1 MFPIQISEGE
11 IMKDDE
17 KTREQLVHELAEL
30 HSEIAALKKT
40 IANKIPAELLIKEA
54 RRFAESI
61 VETVRDPLL
70 VLNADM
76 KIISANHSFYS
87 TFKED
92 TNKTIGNFIYD
103 LGNGQWNLPIL
114 RHLLENILPEK
125 EVFNDFEVT
134 HNFENIGLKIMLL
147 NARQI
152 YRKDINSKLIL
163 LAFED
168 ITERKKLEDLLIL
181 SEERYRR
188 LFETASDAI
197 VLIEKL
203 EGKIVH
209 INPAAE
215 KMLGYT
221 KEESMGKLLQN
232 VGVLLDMG
240 NVQVTMRALVNSSL
254 MNYNEIQIKTKSG
267 QYIDADIYLSDR
279 VILAQ
284 CNIRNVTDRKRAKES
299 ILKLNEDLK
308 NDINLR
314 IANLEELNKVFVGRE
329 LRMIELKARIA
340 ELEGKKA

>member
-1 MFPIQISEGE
+1 
-11 IMKDDE
+11 
-17 KTREQLVHELAEL
+17 
-30 HSEIAALKKT
+30 
-40 IANKIPAELLIKEA
+40 
-54 RRFAESI
+54 
-61 VETVRDPLL
+61 
-70 VLNADM
+70 
-76 KIISANHSFYS
+76 
-87 TFKED
+87 
-92 TNKTIGNFIYD
+92 
-103 LGNGQWNLPIL
+103 
-114 RHLLENILPEK
+114 
-125 EVFNDFEVT
+125 
-134 HNFENIGLKIMLL
+134 
-147 NARQI
+147 
-152 YRKDINSKLIL
+152 
-163 LAFED
+163 
-168 ITERKKLEDLLIL
+168 L